1 MSIQGER
8 IRILRNELGIT
19 QEQLAKACGYKT
31 NTVIALVENG
41 ERELSRQKLRKCA
54 AVLGTTIDYLW
65 GETDNPSRP
74 KSQDIID
81 KQFSSLRN
89 KVYDNFIG
97 KNSEIIMDLYWDLS
111 IKDRKRIV
119 AFGDYLQN
127 ARDVD
132 RELIDLV
139 IEHSN
144 VNEDVIKQ
152 YLDLGKKLFKK

>member
-8 IRILRNELGIT
+8 IRTLRNELGIT

-31 NTVIALVENG
+31 NTAIALVENG
-41 ERELSRQKLRKCA
+41 ERELSREKLRKCA
-54 AVLGTTIDYLW
+54 AVLGTTINYLW

-74 KSQDIID
+74 KSQDLID
-81 KQFSSLRN
+81 EQFSTLRKTLFDKLLN
-89 KVYDNFIG
+89 T
-97 KNSEIIMDLYWDLS
+97 NSENVLNLYLDLS
-111 IKDRKRIV
+111 IKDRERFT
-119 AFGDYLQN
+119 AFGDYLVN

-132 RELIDLV
+132 RELIDLI